1 MKQTMGKIICLFH
14 KQNGNREVH
23 YLIQQIKD
31 RKDVATVRKRI
42 LAILICMIFVMQ
54 SFGTNIAYAEENTEP
69 KLSNVMDLKEKGIDP
84 TDQFSSIAMKLR
96 LLSDG
101 NASIKYTMNLS
112 NNYLNDYRNIIT
124 EKKDNGELS
133 FENFPVAEDYDT
145 TALYDNAV
153 KEYFDSY
160 YPTLEDSVLP
170 TPEVQITYDK
180 EYYDV
185 PEGQTHVPLY
195 TFTTGEKIG
204 SCDFTKDTDGNPVFT
219 CKFSKI
225 VYNRSDVDL
234 QFALN
239 YILVKEYGDNETVV
253 PVWND
258 VNKMVTAQI
267 VEKTEG
273 LIELDADYQ
282 IQEKSLPNIDT
293 PYIDFTVNAVSQ
305 DGYLNGQTVVDV
317 IPEGLFVD
325 SVALDGNVLGTNEYS
340 VREGIFNYTFP
351 SLTKDKSNAMT
362 NCQFVI
368 RLFLNASNYK
378 KLMEENN
385 FKQSFTNS
393 VYLMDSQKNEQLT
406 PPSYATSLIRANY
419 LEKKGMQE
427 DLYGAKFKW
436 NVSVNSYFNQG
447 TKAFI
452 VDSINA
458 SAHTYDFTSG
468 VEVTGA
474 DDNLIEILHP
484 VEKQSNVAYE
494 DLTLDAINRLTSVS
508 GSGSA
513 KQSIYYTYIDSNGM
527 KQSVLIIPADK
538 YSNKKINL
546 TYYTANANA
555 SQSDSGDGILA
566 SGAKFNNKAKLF
578 WDNLVLNEETVAS
591 DIDVEVVR
599 NIQPAANVL
608 QKTFNS
614 YEPSKS
620 EITWNLSINKM
631 SGEFDDVIIS
641 DPLDQRLQKFQ
652 DEILDGTGAITASYT
667 KAGETTDI
675 EIPSEINKVDGKPY
689 YVVADTS
696 NPNKKELQV
705 VIGHVDADESYEI
718 YLQTIIK
725 QKKFFLST
733 APVEFTNIATSSAL
747 CNGVPCGNESTATM
761 KLSNNMIDKIGMSQ
775 GFKNT
780 KGETVYTTYNHKD
793 HNTKWRTTIN
803 ENRVTLT
810 DVRAVETLP
819 EGSSL
824 EKISA
829 INIYKE
835 DDSVL
840 YRITSTDGVDFLING
855 KSVAATVVEGGY
867 ALTLPN
873 GQTITWKETK
883 GTKCAQ
889 NTSIEVSNN
898 TLELTFS
905 DPVNYKLEY
914 EFYTKYDEIYRKE
927 VIANRKIVS
936 LAVVNVY
943 GKYDGEEI
951 ISMRK
956 SNAIA
961 ILPFVI
967 EKKGWYN
974 PNRGTITWNIFV
986 NQDCIELKDYSVV
999 ENLKNEFEMDFS
1011 TFRVCTFDV
1020 SPIGER
1026 TDFIDVT
1033 EDFKDSLIENGTRG
1047 FELKIPESYK
1057 KTPIRIWFD
1066 TAVTDNIVAKDAQNQ
1081 ASLNKGKV
1089 QYRKSEICIPSNMI
1103 NFNIDEFI
1111 NSSLLSSLF
1120 VTKVSSTKDA
1130 SNKQNIL
1137 LSDTEFKLTAMKLTS
1152 DGWVED
1158 ASRYS
1163 KQRTTKSNGDAVFFN
1178 LEQGVL
1184 YKLEEGKAAAGYT
1197 CSDEAKYVVFL
1208 KSGDMSSTY
1217 PEEALQVLPNTKF
1230 TRITLENTP
1239 AAGLSFKL
1247 KGTDEKLLSGGEFK
1261 LSSENSN
1268 IADKVAV
1275 SDENGN
1281 VNFEALDPG
1290 NYTLTE
1296 VKVPSGYKGA
1306 NTLTVRITVNEDG
1319 SVQSTIDENES
1330 VTSDDVNSIVVLN
1343 EALLNTST
1351 EPTVE
1356 PSVEPSEQPS
1366 VEPSKKPDAD
1376 VRGTLVIINTA
1387 EDNAREGFNYRIT
1400 GYTDRGT
1407 QFCGEYTTDAFGMII
1422 VNDLE
1427 CGTYVVQELMGA
1439 NTASYVLPLPQMIKI
1454 SQDNADQAKVL
1465 HFHNLLVK

>member
-1 MKQTMGKIICLFH
+1 M
-14 KQNGNREVH
+14 
-23 YLIQQIKD
+23 
-31 RKDVATVRKRI
+31 RKRI

-54 SFGTNIAYAEENTEP
+54 SFGTNIAYAEENTES
-69 KLSNVMDLKEKGIDP
+69 KLSNVIDLKEKGIDP
-84 TDQFSSIAMKLR
+84 TDQFSSMAMKLR

-112 NNYLNDYRNIIT
+112 NDYLNDYRNIIT

-133 FENFPVAEDYDT
+133 FENFPVAENYDT

-180 EYYDV
+180 EYYDI
-185 PEGQTHVPLY
+185 PEGQTQVPLY

-234 QFALN
+234 QFSLN

-253 PVWND
+253 PVWDD

-273 LIELDADYQ
+273 LIELDPDYQ
-282 IQEKSLPNIDT
+282 IKESSLPNVDT
-293 PYIDFTVNAVSQ
+293 PYIDFTVNVASQ
-305 DGYLNGQTVVDV
+305 DGYLNGQTVVDI

-340 VREGIFNYTFP
+340 VREGVFNYTFP

-362 NCQFVI
+362 SCKFDI
-368 RLFLNASNYK
+368 RLYLNASNYK

-393 VYLMDSQKNEQLT
+393 VYLKNLQKNEQLT
-406 PPSYATSLIRANY
+406 PPSNATTLVRANY
-419 LEKKGMQE
+419 IDKKGVQE

-436 NVSVNSYFNQG
+436 YVSVNSYFNQG
-447 TKAFI
+447 TNAFI
-452 VDSINA
+452 VDGINA

-468 VEVTGA
+468 VKVTGA
-474 DDNLIEILHP
+474 DDSLIEILHP

-494 DLTLDAINRLTSVS
+494 DLTLDAINRLTAVS
-508 GSGSA
+508 GSGSE
-513 KQSIYYTYIDSNGM
+513 KQSIYYTYIDSDGM
-527 KQSVLIIPADK
+527 KQSVLIIPANK
-538 YSNKKINL
+538 YPNQKINL
-546 TYYTANANA
+546 TYYTVNANA
-555 SQSDSGDGILA
+555 SQSGSEDDILTSGTQ
-566 SGAKFNNKAKLF
+566 FNNKAKLF

-591 DIDVEVVR
+591 DFDVAAER

-631 SGEFDDVIIS
+631 GGTFDDVTIS
-641 DPLDQRLQKFQ
+641 DSLDQRLQKFQ
-652 DEILDGTGAITASYT
+652 DDILDGTGTITASYT
-667 KAGETTDI
+667 KAEETSDI
-675 EIPSEINKVDGKPY
+675 EIVSEANKVDGKPY

-696 NPNKKELQV
+696 NPNKKELQI
-705 VIGHVDADESYEI
+705 VIGHVDEDESYEI
-718 YLQTIIK
+718 HLETVIK
-725 QKKFFLST
+725 NKTFFLST
-733 APVEFTNIATSSAL
+733 APVEFTNTASSSAL
-747 CNGVPCGNESTATM
+747 SNGVPCGNESTATK
-761 KLSNNMIDKIGMSQ
+761 KLSNNMINKIGMSQ
-775 GFKNT
+775 GFKNSS
-780 KGETVYTTYNHKD
+780 GETVYTTYNHKD
-793 HNTKWRTTIN
+793 HTTKWRTTIN
-803 ENRVTLT
+803 ENRITLT

-824 EKISA
+824 DKISV
-829 INIYKE
+829 INIYKA
-835 DDSVL
+835 DDSIL
-840 YRITSTDGVDFLING
+840 YRITSTDGNDFLING
-855 KSVAATVVEGGY
+855 EPAAATEVDGGY

-873 GQTITWKETK
+873 GQVITWKETK
-883 GTKCAQ
+883 GTKYAE
-889 NTSIEVSNN
+889 NTSTEISNN

-905 DPVNYKLEY
+905 DPVSYKVEY
-914 EFYTKYDEIYRKE
+914 EFYTKYDESYRKE
-927 VIANRKIVS
+927 VAANRKIVS

-943 GKYDGEEI
+943 GKYDGEDI

-956 SNAIA
+956 SNAIS
-961 ILPFVI
+961 ILPYVI

-974 PNRGTITWNIFV
+974 EKRGTITWTLYV
-986 NQDCIELKDYSVV
+986 NQDHINLQDYSVV
-999 ENLKNEFEMDFS
+999 ENLRNEFEMDFS
-1011 TFRVCTFDV
+1011 TFHVSTFDV

-1026 TDFIDVT
+1026 SDFIDVT
-1033 EDFKDSLIENGTRG
+1033 DDFMGSLIENGTRG

-1057 KTPIRIWFD
+1057 ETSICVQFE
-1066 TAVTDNIVAKDAQNQ
+1066 TAVTDNVSAKDAQNQ

-1089 QYRKSEICIPSNMI
+1089 QYRKSEISVPSNMI
-1103 NFNIDEFI
+1103 DFNIDEFI

-1120 VTKVSSTKDA
+1120 ITKVSSTKDD

-1137 LSDTEFKLTAMKLTS
+1137 LSDTEFKLTAMKLSS
-1152 DGWVED
+1152 DGWKED
-1158 ASRYS
+1158 TSRYC
-1163 KQRTTKSNGDAVFFN
+1163 KKRTTKANGDAVFFN

-1184 YKLEEGKAAAGYT
+1184 YKLEEVNATAGYNN
-1197 CSDEAKYVVFL
+1197 SNEAKYVVFL
-1208 KSGDMSSTY
+1208 KSGEQSSTY
-1217 PEEALQVLPNTKF
+1217 PEEAIQVLPNVKF

-1296 VKVPSGYKGA
+1296 VKVPAGYKGA

-1330 VTSDDVNSIVVLN
+1330 VTSDDTNSIVVLN
-1343 EALLNTST
+1343 EALLDPST

-1376 VRGTLVIINTA
+1376 VKGTLVIINTA
-1387 EDNAREGFNYRIT
+1387 EDNAREGFNYRVT
-1400 GYTDRGT
+1400 GYTDKGT
-1407 QFCGEYTTDAFGMII
+1407 QFCAEYTTDALGMII
-1422 VNDLE
+1422 INDLE

-1439 NTASYVLPLPQMIKI
+1439 NTTNYVLPIPQMIRIK
-1454 SQDNADQAKVL
+1454 SDNAAEAKVL